1 MENYLDQF
9 QKEGPGGQIEAVG
22 RNSIVLTIGLFLN
35 RRILRIDQYP
45 EADVFSLSTV
55 LQRL

>member
-9 QKEGPGGQIEAVG
+9 QKEGPGGQIPAAG
-22 RNSIVLTIGLFLN
+22 RNSLLLTIGLLLN

-45 EADVFSLSTV
+45 EADVFSLLTV